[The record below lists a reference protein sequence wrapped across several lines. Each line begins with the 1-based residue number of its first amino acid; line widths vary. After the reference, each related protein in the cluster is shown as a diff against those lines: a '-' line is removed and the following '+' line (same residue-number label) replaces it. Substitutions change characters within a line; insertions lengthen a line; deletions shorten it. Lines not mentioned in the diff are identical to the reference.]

1 MLARLALLLS
11 ALTFFASL
19 TGCQATPPLTPT
31 QWEALETRKVEGSR
45 DDVLRAASAVIL
57 DQGYFYT
64 ASDHAA
70 GTVTAAQ
77 VPSSMR
83 DEFQRNGGMTGP
95 VIVNMISIWVIQSTP
110 TECDLR
116 VQYRDFGRHVQSPER
131 VSKFWVEVQRRLLK
145 ENPAPVSVAAP
156 AATGAIGQ

>member
-1 MLARLALLLS
+1 MFARFALLFG
-11 ALTFFASL
+11 ALVLAASL
-19 TGCQATPPLTPT
+19 TGCETTPPLTPT

-95 VIVNMISIWVIQSTP
+95 VIVNMVSIWVIQSTP

>member
-1 MLARLALLLS
+1 MFARLALLLD
-11 ALTFFASL
+11 ALILAAL
-19 TGCQATPPLTPT
+19 ITGCETTPPLTPT
-31 QWEALETRKVEGSR
+31 QLEALETRKVEGQR

-95 VIVNMISIWVIQSTP
+95 AIVNMVSIWVIQSTP

-116 VQYRDFGRHVQSPER
+116 VQYRDFGRHVQSNER
-131 VSKFWVEVQRRLLK
+131 VSKFWVEVQRRMLK
-145 ENPAPVSVAAP
+145 DAPESAPPAPTTSSGT
-156 AATGAIGQ
+156 TGQ